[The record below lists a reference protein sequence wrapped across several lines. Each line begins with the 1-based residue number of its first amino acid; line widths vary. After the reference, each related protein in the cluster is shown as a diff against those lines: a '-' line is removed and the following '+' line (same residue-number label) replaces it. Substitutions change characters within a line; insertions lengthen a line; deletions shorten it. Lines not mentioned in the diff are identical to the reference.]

1 VTARIDACINARD
14 RRRVAAVILAGG
26 LSRRMG
32 SNKLLEVVNGK
43 PMIASVVD
51 AMLAAGASPVVVVTG
66 HQAELVREALKDR
79 PVTFAHNPDFIQG
92 MSTTLRRGIEAL
104 PDDIDA
110 AVVSLGD
117 MPFLT
122 GDHIS
127 RLIDAFAPDKGRPIC
142 VPAFQGQ
149 RGNPILWGRI
159 FFDELR
165 QVQGDMGAREV
176 VKRHA
181 NAGHLVAMDDDAVL
195 RDVDTPD
202 VLKAARG
209 E

>member
-1 VTARIDACINARD
+1 VTQPAARRLHI
-14 RRRVAAVILAGG
+14 AAVILAGG

-43 PMIASVVD
+43 PMVGAVAD
-51 AMLAAGASPVVVVTG
+51 AMLAAGASPVLVVTG
-66 HQAELVREALKDR
+66 HQAERLRDALKDR
-79 PVTFAHNPDFIQG
+79 PVTFVHNPDFAQG

-122 GDHIS
+122 GAHVS
-127 RLIDAFAPDKGRPIC
+127 RLIAAFDPEHERDIC

-149 RGNPILWGRI
+149 RGNPILWGRR

-181 NAGHLVAMDDDAVL
+181 NAGHLVPMDDDAVL

-202 VLKAARG
+202 VLKTVRG